1 MKIHVIPAFRVLS
14 DILGWPAGWFEDT
27 DSTCSTLA
35 QLRSTFSSCSLMPD
49 VISGLGHGMKRSFPR
64 ADRSQIPSPG
74 ECGSPR
80 TALGLLDSQ
89 SRDNRCRAQVG
100 GKPHYRR
107 SSMISRLRWPAT
119 QVESALSTSPFRQ
132 FKLFKLKACR
142 LSCRTRGALDN
153 AALQFADPSFLLG
166 RDPID
171 VLTPDKARAAA
182 GRHENTSNSPKN
194 GGPC

>member
-1 MKIHVIPAFRVLS
+1 M
-14 DILGWPAGWFEDT
+14 FEDR

-35 QLRSTFSSCSLMPD
+35 QLVSTFSSCSLMPD
-49 VISGLGHGMKRSFPR
+49 AISGLGHGMKRSCPR

-89 SRDNRCRAQVG
+89 SHDNRCRAQVG
-100 GKPHYRR
+100 GKPHYRG
-107 SSMISRLRWPAT
+107 SSMISRLRWTAT

-132 FKLFKLKACR
+132 LKLFKLKACR
-142 LSCRTRGALDN
+142 LSCRTRGALND

-171 VLTPDKARAAA
+171 VVTPDKARAAA
-182 GRHENTSNSPKN
+182 GRRENTSKSPKRWRALLTN
-194 GGPC
+194 RQDAK